1 MILTRILSNH
11 HKIMFPSRMERRQA
25 SEKASQNDD
34 NDNNNNSV
42 RSTVLYINQII
53 ALVTFCQKICLK
65 AYCFS
70 IRGFKV
76 NKDNYKMIVLCT
88 VTTGVSL
95 NFQGEPHRI
104 FSHKENVS
112 LWGSCLQ
119 GKAWGPEHSIQLAF
133 PS

>member
-1 MILTRILSNH
+1 
-11 HKIMFPSRMERRQA
+11 
-25 SEKASQNDD
+25 
-34 NDNNNNSV
+34 
-42 RSTVLYINQII
+42 
-53 ALVTFCQKICLK
+53 
-65 AYCFS
+65 
-70 IRGFKV
+70 
-76 NKDNYKMIVLCT
+76 MIVLCT